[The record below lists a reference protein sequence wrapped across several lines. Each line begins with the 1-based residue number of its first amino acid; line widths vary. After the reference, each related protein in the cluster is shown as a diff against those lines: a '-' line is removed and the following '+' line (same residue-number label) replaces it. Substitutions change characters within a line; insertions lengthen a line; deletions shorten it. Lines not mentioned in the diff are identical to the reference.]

1 MQWKRAGNLSSR
13 LWQGKELPRQTDRQT
28 DMNQVLG
35 SLVNEGELVGGA
47 LSAGCRQAES
57 ENQEIVM
64 EDRNCN
70 MLNLLE
76 SLPAVATAGSW

>member
-1 MQWKRAGNLSSR
+1 
-13 LWQGKELPRQTDRQT
+13 
-28 DMNQVLG
+28 MNQVLG
-35 SLVNEGELVGGA
+35 SPGNEGELVGGA

-76 SLPAVATAGSW
+76 SLPAVATADSW